1 MTAGRE
7 ARTPHRTD
15 HLAPSDPLSGPDQI
29 PRGVIEGCL
38 DLNPSN
44 TAVAHEQPIAVRG
57 AVVSPRHY
65 SGIRRTYCGA
75 TGGAE
80 VGAVVQL
87 PDLQHRM
94 QPHAERRGHP
104 ARDGSEEPMA
114 SWPSD
119 RCTAQPSR
127 RRRSGRCPGPSCA
140 FCDRALGLRNQT
152 QLTTAIAE
160 EKQRVEILLALAQS
174 PMQATST
181 VPTLT
186 DLAYHLPQR
195 DALAD
200 LQCADHRLVR
210 GADRTM
216 VEADD
221 RLAGDRSDECHCAV
235 RRGKNSITRLG
246 GKINPS
252 MT

>member
-7 ARTPHRTD
+7 ARTPNLTD
-15 HLAPSDPLSGPDQI
+15 HLPPTDALSGPDQI
-29 PRGVIEGCL
+29 PLGVIEGCL

-44 TAVAHEQPIAVRG
+44 AAVADEQPIPVRG
-57 AVVSPRHY
+57 AVVSPRHN

-75 TGGAE
+75 AGGSE
-80 VGAVVQL
+80 VGAVVQF

-94 QPHAERRGHP
+94 EPYAERRRHR
-104 ARDGSEEPMA
+104 ARNWSQKPVA

-119 RCTAQPSR
+119 RGTAQPSR
-127 RRRSGRCPGPSCA
+127 PRRSGRRPDLSCA
-140 FCDRALGLRNQT
+140 FRDRALSLRNQT

>member
-1 MTAGRE
+1 
-7 ARTPHRTD
+7 
-15 HLAPSDPLSGPDQI
+15 L
-29 PRGVIEGCL
+29 
-38 DLNPSN
+38 
-44 TAVAHEQPIAVRG
+44 
-57 AVVSPRHY
+57 
-65 SGIRRTYCGA
+65 
-75 TGGAE
+75 
-80 VGAVVQL
+80 
-87 PDLQHRM
+87 
-94 QPHAERRGHP
+94 
-104 ARDGSEEPMA
+104 
-114 SWPSD
+114 
-119 RCTAQPSR
+119 
-127 RRRSGRCPGPSCA
+127 SCA
-140 FCDRALGLRNQT
+140 FRDRALSLRNQT

-174 PMQATST
+174 PMQATLT

-200 LQCADHRLVR
+200 LQRADHRLVR